1 MIQEIIQNQIEKIKL
16 RSRRYRHIK
25 KVGDHLVYMHWR
37 LADKAMKIHTLK
49 GRELN
54 IYVKAMILMSSRIDD
69 YKRYINL
76 ITFMQR

>member
-1 MIQEIIQNQIEKIKL
+1 MIQEIINNQIEKIKL

-37 LADKAMKIHTLK
+37 LADKAMKTHTLK

-54 IYVKAMILMSSRIDD
+54 IHVKAMILMSSRIDD